1 MILPVDS
8 PWLAAHGKLW
18 YDDKWYRLAWIA
30 WPQALALLA
39 VLWFWAMPSTG
50 RHAQWAKPI
59 DGAARATQLT
69 QLRDAA
75 KSSQSSMALL
85 ERDATGGEALAQFYL
100 GTLFDP
106 DIKMS
111 TIVQPDITTAVGWYA
126 RAANQ
131 DNVPSVRNL
140 AMIYFQGTWVRRDY
154 TRACYYATKL
164 GAGNLQGLGEA
175 MAIKGDCYARGL
187 GGTKVDLVQAADA
200 YQGAYSD
207 GRARAAAA
215 LGYFYENGVGGRPRN
230 SDTALKYYRE
240 AADKGDPLGAHNLGY
255 AYNAGLFGLQRDGNE
270 AARLIVRA
278 LEAKFDVTVQSLTN
292 HSDLWTPDFW
302 QNLQRRLTEK
312 NLYNGAVDGRPNP
325 ATLDAVRR
333 LGR

>member
-1 MILPVDS
+1 
-8 PWLAAHGKLW
+8 
-18 YDDKWYRLAWIA
+18 
-30 WPQALALLA
+30 
-39 VLWFWAMPSTG
+39 
-50 RHAQWAKPI
+50 
-59 DGAARATQLT
+59 
-69 QLRDAA
+69 
-75 KSSQSSMALL
+75 
-85 ERDATGGEALAQFYL
+85 
-100 GTLFDP
+100 
-106 DIKMS
+106 
-111 TIVQPDITTAVGWYA
+111 
-126 RAANQ
+126 
-131 DNVPSVRNL
+131 
-140 AMIYFQGTWVRRDY
+140 
-154 TRACYYATKL
+154 
-164 GAGNLQGLGEA
+164 

-215 LGYFYENGVGGRPRN
+215 RGYFYENGVGGRPRN